1 MQSFVCASHGHCFD
15 GLASAALLTDLVR
28 QTRPKTAF
36 TYRALGYGAQP
47 TRVVFSGAQNALLD
61 YKYLVDPA
69 LTYYID
75 HHPTAFTDDEALR
88 HFEQRRTADPLRFVH
103 DASSVSC
110 ANLVAQLARSE
121 YGYDTAQNRE
131 LEAFAE
137 KIDGARFESVHEAI
151 DLESPLMR
159 LVSTVTHFGDDAFYR
174 RAISVLQAE
183 GLHALADQKWVQA
196 KFTKLAPAI
205 EALNQRIKRNG
216 TLKGRVALIQLLDSP
231 SHVISKFRQYYE
243 FPSAVYSVLLLR
255 THEMIRI
262 SVGYN
267 PWCGQP
273 CDVNIGQI
281 CQKYGGGGHAVVGAI
296 GLNEDK
302 AADAIEIATTITHA
316 LQTPEML
323 P

>member
-15 GLASAALLTDLVR
+15 GLASAALLTDLVK
-28 QTRPKTAF
+28 QTRPETAF

-47 TRVVFSGAQNALLD
+47 TRVVFSGQQNALLD
-61 YKYLVDPA
+61 YKYLADPA
-69 LTYYID
+69 LTYYLD
-75 HHPTAFTDDEALR
+75 HHPTAFSDDETFR
-88 HFEQRRTADPLRFVH
+88 HFEARRNADSIHFVH

-110 ANLVAQLARSE
+110 ANLVATLARRE
-121 YGYDTAQNRE
+121 YGYDSAQNRE

-137 KIDGARFESVHEAI
+137 KIDGARFDSVQEAI
-151 DLESPLMR
+151 DLDSPLMR
-159 LVSTVTHFGDDAFYR
+159 LVSTVTHFGDDDFYR
-174 RAISVLQAE
+174 QAVSILQAE
-183 GLHALADQKWVQA
+183 GLHGLADQKWVQA
-196 KFTKLAPAI
+196 KFMKLAPAI
-205 EALNQRIKRNG
+205 EALNKRIKKHG
-216 TLKGRVALIQLLDSP
+216 ALVGRVAMIHLLDGP

-273 CDVNIGQI
+273 CDVNIGNI
-281 CQKYGGGGHAVVGAI
+281 CQSYGGGGHAFVGAI
-296 GLNEDK
+296 GLPEDK
-302 AADAIEIATTITHA
+302 AADAIQIAGTIAKA
-316 LQTPEML
+316 LQTPEVL